1 MTMNGRSALE
11 AAEAADAAGVYDVI
25 VIGGGIIGAMTAWKL
40 SKLAKISEDPGRAAG
55 GSAAAEPSGADGA
68 AVTGSAAAGA
78 SDSDAAA
85 ASGGDVDGGAERRL
99 RIAVI
104 DKAYDVGEGA
114 AKANSGILYPGI
126 QARGGSLKGISC
138 VQGSAMYDDIC
149 RELGVPL
156 KRVGSLYT
164 AFSEEGVEKMMK
176 KYKRGLENGAPGMRI
191 ISGDEARE
199 MEPRLS
205 NKVIKAIYNPTTGII
220 SPFALVVRLSE
231 AAAKNGA
238 DFAFDCEA
246 LDIDAPEGGPFTVKT
261 SRGEMKARY
270 IVNASGGSAS
280 LTESMVR
287 PQNLIIKPRRG
298 QFYIFD
304 KQEGSSETLRHVIYQ
319 AADSDEGGTLIAPTV
334 EGNII
339 AGPTSENVR
348 TFDNTDT
355 TAEGL
360 AHVERVAKKLLPG
373 LDMGKAITNFA
384 GVRANITNIDKEH
397 KDFIIRRS
405 ARGMVS
411 ALGIKNPGMTSAPYL
426 ADRIIDILKEDGLPV
441 SGAVAADAAKTASVS
456 GAGAPDHSSSAV
468 TGSNGCAGSVPF
480 LQLDAETQQKLWEED
495 SRYGRVVCRCEQIT
509 EGDIVRALHSP
520 LPPRS
525 LNGLKKRLR
534 VGMGRCQGSFCT
546 ARVIEIICRET
557 GCRPEDILKSTDGSR
572 LVKGRLK

>member
-1 MTMNGRSALE
+1 MNGKMNGKMVGKSDENSLISDE
-11 AAEAADAAGVYDVI
+11 VYDVA

-40 SKLAKISEDPGRAAG
+40 SKLVKISEDAG
-55 GSAAAEPSGADGA
+55 AAAAEHSGGHGA
-68 AVTGSAAAGA
+68 AAAGA
-78 SDSDAAA
+78 SGSGTAAC
-85 ASGGDVDGGAERRL
+85 GDVSGRAERRL

-176 KYKRGLENGAPGMRI
+176 KYERGLENGAPGMRI

-205 NKVIKAIYNPTTGII
+205 DKVIKAIYNPTTGII

-231 AAAKNGA
+231 AAAENGA
-238 DFAFDCEA
+238 DFVFDCEA
-246 LDIDAPEGGPFTVKT
+246 LGIDAPEDGPFTVKT
-261 SRGEMKARY
+261 SCGELRARY
-270 IVNASGGSAS
+270 IVNASGGNAS

-287 PQNLIIKPRRG
+287 PQDIVVKPSRG

-304 KQEGSSETLRHVIYQ
+304 KQEDPSETLRHVIYQ
-319 AADSDEGGTLIAPTV
+319 AADNDEGGTLISPTV

-339 AGPTSENVR
+339 AGPTSEDVR
-348 TFDNTDT
+348 TFDDTDT

-397 KDFIIRRS
+397 KDFVIRRS

-411 ALGIKNPGMTSAPYL
+411 AVGIKNPGMTSAPYL
-426 ADRIIDILKEDGLPV
+426 AERIIDILEEDGLFGEGGRCAEMAGSG
-441 SGAVAADAAKTASVS
+441 SGADA
-456 GAGAPDHSSSAV
+456 PNHSSSAV
-468 TGSNGCAGSVPF
+468 TGSTGFKGREGRVPF
-480 LQLDAETQQKLWEED
+480 LQLDAETQERLWAED

-557 GCRPEDILKSTDGSR
+557 GCRPEDILKSTAGSR